1 MVDLEFE
8 TRCVESVRLFLEDE
22 KVSPS
27 GYKEA
32 WHTLNVQDFFEIH
45 SFNYAVVSVTRKSD
59 GKRGTLLF
67 TNKYPSRVYYGFMER
82 KCAQ

>member
-27 GYKEA
+27 GCFALEA
-32 WHTLNVQDFFEIH
+32 WHALNVQDFFEIH

-82 KCAQ
+82 R